1 MKIPETLLLLVSI
14 IFEKNAAEETTL
26 LLKESWRDHNARFL
40 LLILS
45 SIIYKVNYD
54 YQLMKIQFNKKKG
67 LFTEDWRVLQDMI
80 METTFMLTN
89 QIRN

>member
-1 MKIPETLLLLVSI
+1 
-14 IFEKNAAEETTL
+14 
-26 LLKESWRDHNARFL
+26 
-40 LLILS
+40 
-45 SIIYKVNYD
+45 
-54 YQLMKIQFNKKKG
+54 MKIQFNKKG

>member
-1 MKIPETLLLLVSI
+1 MHGLIMKIPETLLLLVSI

-26 LLKESWRDHNARFL
+26 LLKESWRDHIARFL

-54 YQLMKIQFNKKKG
+54 YQLMKIQFNKKKVSSLRIEG
-67 LFTEDWRVLQDMI
+67 YSRI
-80 METTFMLTN
+80 
-89 QIRN
+89 